1 MDSKPEQTLL
11 PLEDGAGKSEKRKL
25 RFKNWYFA
33 VIGALLALFICA
45 YFLIPKP
52 QAAKP
57 VARLDYAPSVLI
69 NDLDSRLKYLESR
82 TSNVAFCIHTVKM
95 KENLWKLATRNHYSV
110 HSIIGCNPQ
119 LETYEVGYKQRIL
132 MPSRAGTLHIVQ
144 EKDTWEKIAARYKST
159 TAELAKYNSNAG
171 KLSTG
176 DMVFVP
182 DRRPDM
188 SLMNDKM
195 REKYEMRA
203 LFVSPLGGRLSSTFG
218 MRWHPVTGTR
228 SMHGGIDI
236 AVKEGTW
243 VGAAADGVVIVAS
256 HDVGHYGTAVF
267 IDHQDGYITHYGHLS
282 KIFVHVGQHVKAHQ
296 LIAKSGSTGRSTGP
310 HLHFT
315 IQKNGVNKD
324 PLKFI
329 W

>member
-1 MDSKPEQTLL
+1 MAKTPPEGQAGSGRGPEGATRPRFRLKGYYFVIPALIAAYYAL
-11 PLEDGAGKSEKRKL
+11 PS
-25 RFKNWYFA
+25 
-33 VIGALLALFICA
+33 
-45 YFLIPKP
+45 LILTRQPVPKP
-52 QAAKP
+52 AVSVNYTP
-57 VARLDYAPSVLI
+57 ETLMSDLPTRLAFLQS
-69 NDLDSRLKYLESR
+69 S
-82 TSNVAFCIHTVKM
+82 TSNVGFYIYTVKM
-95 KENLWKLATRNHYSV
+95 KENLWKLATRRHYSV

-119 LETYEVGYKQRIL
+119 FETYEVNYKQKIII
-132 MPSRAGTLHIVQ
+132 PSRAGTLHVVQ
-144 EKDTWEKIAARYKST
+144 PDDTWEKIAARYKT
-159 TAELAKYNSNAG
+159 TSAVLLKFNPGERDLIK
-171 KLSTG
+171 G
-176 DMVFVP
+176 DMIFVP

-188 SLMNDKM
+188 ALMNDKM
-195 REKYEMRA
+195 RGKYELRA
-203 LFVSPLGGRLSSTFG
+203 LFVSPLGGRLSSPFG

-256 HDVGHYGTAVF
+256 NDVGHYGTAVF

-282 KIFVHVGQHVKAHQ
+282 KFFVHVGQHVKAHQ
-296 LIAKSGSTGRSTGP
+296 LIAKSGATGRVTGP

-315 IQKNGVNKD
+315 IQKNGVNID

>member
-1 MDSKPEQTLL
+1 METQQDLPLGPGLKTEESKPRLFKVWHFAFLFSVLLLFAIVWFALSRPPSEKPSPKLNYTPQTLM
-11 PLEDGAGKSEKRKL
+11 
-25 RFKNWYFA
+25 
-33 VIGALLALFICA
+33 
-45 YFLIPKP
+45 
-52 QAAKP
+52 
-57 VARLDYAPSVLI
+57 
-69 NDLDSRLKYLESR
+69 NDLDSRLKYLQSR
-82 TSNVAFCIHTVKM
+82 TSNVGFCIHTVKM
-95 KENLWKLATRNHYSV
+95 KENLWKIATKRHYSV
-110 HSIIGCNPQ
+110 HTIIGCNPQ
-119 LETYEVGYKQRIL
+119 LETYEVNYKQKIII
-132 MPSRAGTLHIVQ
+132 PSRAGTLHVVRPDDSW
-144 EKDTWEKIAARYKST
+144 KKIAARYKT
-159 TAELAKYNSNAG
+159 TTEALAKFNPGES
-171 KLSTG
+171 KLTAG

-188 SLMNDKM
+188 ELMNDKM
-195 REKYEMRA
+195 REKYELRA
-203 LFVSPLGGRLSSTFG
+203 LFVSPLGGRLTSTFG
-218 MRWHPVTGTR
+218 MRWHPITGQH

-236 AVKEGTW
+236 AVREGTW